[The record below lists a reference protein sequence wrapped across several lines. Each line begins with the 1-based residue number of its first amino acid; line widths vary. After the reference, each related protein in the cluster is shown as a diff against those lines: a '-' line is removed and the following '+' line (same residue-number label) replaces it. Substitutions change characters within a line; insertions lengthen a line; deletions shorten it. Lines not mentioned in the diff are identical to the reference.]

1 MAIKKVS
8 EFTEITSLQDND
20 MLLVERN
27 GEGFFIKASTLK
39 SYFGGSSEETN
50 DLVLYFTKTNVLETE
65 TSKITY
71 ESVPGSYDWFNNVDY
86 SKVTLN
92 YGDHEYSYAAAGPY
106 PNYSYAVLPIDQAI
120 QLWLTGENG
129 SASILIISSGVK
141 FPPEDDSSKWNDT
154 LYIKD
159 VVSLM
164 YDSNP
169 GTPLITDAD
178 FPLTITL
185 HKESESSGEA
195 PQEGDYLTET
205 VAHFTSEGLQTGHPT
220 LGGTI
225 KWKRM
230 EGLPE
235 WLDGKTIE
243 MNDGDPMPGDM
254 KGLLSGEIKFSD
266 GTSLPLLG
274 AIKNSTEDS
283 SGPVVIYQLMFA
295 ESTESEKNFTFF
307 ISPLYAEIQNMVMV
321 YYETVG
327 LSIWEVTLNYPKQ

>member
-1 MAIKKVS
+1 
-8 EFTEITSLQDND
+8 
-20 MLLVERN
+20 
-27 GEGFFIKASTLK
+27 
-39 SYFGGSSEETN
+39 
-50 DLVLYFTKTNVLETE
+50 
-65 TSKITY
+65 
-71 ESVPGSYDWFNNVDY
+71 
-86 SKVTLN
+86 
-92 YGDHEYSYAAAGPY
+92 
-106 PNYSYAVLPIDQAI
+106 
-120 QLWLTGENG
+120 
-129 SASILIISSGVK
+129 
-141 FPPEDDSSKWNDT
+141 
-154 LYIKD
+154 
-159 VVSLM
+159 M

-185 HKESESSGEA
+185 HKESESSGEV

-243 MNDGDPMPGDM
+243 MNDGDPMPGDI